1 MNGMFGW
8 CSWVFAGVR
17 ESIPAPCNHR
27 SDTLLLKPCRLLN
40 HEPGGLP
47 PKYMLYVG
55 RTVPGEWFIITVDV
69 KHACSYDADLFYTSN
84 RSGAISL
91 DVNGKGA
98 TGPVN
103 VPTTYKSADPIA
115 WRQWH
120 HWNLAK
126 DLFRPH
132 LPAGKNVLTVHV
144 LKEGNM
150 NFAYFDFHA
159 AD

>member
-1 MNGMFGW
+1 MSGQ
-8 CSWVFAGVR
+8 
-17 ESIPAPCNHR
+17 SIPAPCNHR

-98 TGPVN
+98 TGPVS
-103 VPTTYKSADPIA
+103 VPPPTSPPIPSLGDNGITGIS
-115 WRQWH
+115 RRICSGPI
-120 HWNLAK
+120 
-126 DLFRPH
+126 FPR
-132 LPAGKNVLTVHV
+132 VR
-144 LKEGNM
+144 M
-150 NFAYFDFHA
+150 Y
-159 AD
+159 